1 MTTTNTSATA
11 KTGKMGKTGLAE
23 PGDLSA
29 QRIMARLERI
39 DVWSLASVFIGII
52 GLGFLFIFYDIF
64 VINVSFIQTCV
75 AIKPGCTPETALSAL
90 SLPVVLNL
98 LGYVVGTLVL
108 SPLADR
114 FGRRNMLLVT
124 MAITGVGSFY
134 NAFAPDYLSF
144 NIARVITGIGIGA
157 VLAIV
162 NTYINEVAPRHSRAK
177 YTTVIFVMSA
187 LGALLGIWL
196 GLILTTPATPW
207 PMGLPFA
214 LAGKSFEDGWRW
226 MYGLGALLAF
236 VSVSLLSKLPES
248 PRWLISQGRMADA
261 SAIVSEMEHRA
272 ERHGALPE
280 PNLADAEVDV
290 APPSRVPYRDLFS
303 SVLYRRRILLL
314 FLLWFIGYI
323 TVYSYAAG
331 FTSVLA
337 SLGYPPPE
345 AGVIASVGTL
355 GFVAEA
361 VVMSFL
367 VEKLERRHWLPISA
381 ALTLLG
387 AVLVAEAGTSIDV
400 SFLGAML
407 IFAGFNV
414 WISPTY
420 AMTAESFPTRARTTG
435 FALVDGVGHIG
446 GGIGVLVIAPI
457 LPHLSV
463 FGALMLIS
471 SFLVVAAALGQL
483 TTHTRGRPLD
493 QISP

>member
-1 MTTTNTSATA
+1 MTATNTNQTA
-11 KTGKMGKTGLAE
+11 GV
-23 PGDLSA
+23 DLSA

-75 AIKPGCTPETALSAL
+75 QIKPGCTPETALGSL

-114 FGRRNMLLVT
+114 FGRRKMLLAT
-124 MAITGVGSFY
+124 MLITGLGSVY
-134 NAFAPDYLSF
+134 NAFAPDYLNF
-144 NIARVITGIGIGA
+144 NIARIVTGIGIGA

-187 LGALLGIWL
+187 LGALMGIWF
-196 GLILTTPATPW
+196 GLILTTPSTPW

-214 LAGKSFEDGWRW
+214 LASKSFEDGWRW

-236 VSVSLLSKLPES
+236 VSVVLLSKLPES

-261 SAIVSEMEHRA
+261 SAIVSDMESRA
-272 ERHGALPE
+272 ERHGPLPE
-280 PNLADAEVDV
+280 PNLADAETTV

-361 VVMSFL
+361 IVMSFL
-367 VEKLERRHWLPISA
+367 VERLERRYWLPISA
-381 ALTLLG
+381 ALTLVG
-387 AVLVAEAGTSIDV
+387 ALLVAEAGTSIGV
-400 SFLGAML
+400 SFVGAIL

-446 GGIGVLVIAPI
+446 GGIGVIVIAPI
-457 LPHLSV
+457 LPHMSV

-471 SFLVVAAALGQL
+471 SFLVIAAILAQL

>member
-1 MTTTNTSATA
+1 MTATNPSQTA
-11 KTGKMGKTGLAE
+11 RM
-23 PGDLSA
+23 DLSA

-75 AIKPGCTPETALSAL
+75 QIKPGCTPETALGSL

-98 LGYVVGTLVL
+98 LGYVVGTLLL

-124 MAITGVGSFY
+124 MLITGLGSFY
-134 NAFAPDYLSF
+134 NAFAPDYLNF
-144 NIARVITGIGIGA
+144 NIARIITGIGIGA

-187 LGALLGIWL
+187 LGALMGIWL

-214 LAGKSFEDGWRW
+214 LAGKTFEDGWRW

-236 VSVSLLSKLPES
+236 VSVVLMSKLPES

-261 SAIVSEMEHRA
+261 SAIVSDMERRA
-272 ERHGALPE
+272 ERHGPLPE
-280 PNLADAEVDV
+280 PNLADAEIDV

-345 AGVIASVGTL
+345 AGVITSVGTL

-361 VVMSFL
+361 IVMSFL
-367 VEKLERRHWLPISA
+367 VERLERRHWLPISA
-381 ALTLLG
+381 ALTLVG
-387 AVLVAEAGTSIDV
+387 ALLVAEAGTSIGI
-400 SFLGAML
+400 SFAGAIL

-420 AMTAESFPTRARTTG
+420 ALTAESFPTRARTTG

-446 GGIGVLVIAPI
+446 GGIGVIVIAPI
-457 LPHLSV
+457 LPHMSV

-471 SFLVVAAALGQL
+471 SFLVIAAILAQL

>member
-1 MTTTNTSATA
+1 MTATNTSQAGGA
-11 KTGKMGKTGLAE
+11 
-23 PGDLSA
+23 DLSA
-29 QRIMARLERI
+29 QGILARLERI

-75 AIKPGCTPETALSAL
+75 AIKPGCTPKTALASL
-90 SLPVVLNL
+90 SVPVVLNL
-98 LGYVVGTLVL
+98 IGYVVGTLLL

-124 MAITGVGSFY
+124 MVITGIGSFY
-134 NAFAPDYLSF
+134 NAFVPDYLNF
-144 NIARVITGIGIGA
+144 NIARIITGIGIGA

-196 GLILTTPATPW
+196 GLILTTPSTPW
-207 PMGLPFA
+207 PLGLPFA
-214 LAGKSFEDGWRW
+214 LASKTFEDGWRW

-236 VSVSLLSKLPES
+236 ISVALLFKLPES
-248 PRWLISQGRMADA
+248 PRWLISQGRTADA
-261 SAIVSEMEHRA
+261 AAIVSDMERRA

-280 PNLADAEVDV
+280 PNLADADAEV
-290 APPSRVPYRDLFS
+290 ASPSRVPYRDLFS
-303 SVLYRRRILLL
+303 VRLYRRRILLL

-331 FTSVLA
+331 FTSVLT

-345 AGVIASVGTL
+345 AGVIAAVGTL

-361 VVMSFL
+361 AVMSFL
-367 VEKLERRHWLPISA
+367 VERLERRYWLPIA
-381 ALTLLG
+381 AAVTLVG
-387 AVLVAEAGTSIDV
+387 ALLIAEAGTSIGV
-400 SFLGAML
+400 SFIGAFL
-407 IFAGFNV
+407 IFAGFNI

-446 GGIGVLVIAPI
+446 GGIGVLLIAPV

-471 SFLVVAAALGQL
+471 SFLVVAAILAQL

>member
-1 MTTTNTSATA
+1 MTATNPSQTA
-11 KTGKMGKTGLAE
+11 RM
-23 PGDLSA
+23 DLSA

-75 AIKPGCTPETALSAL
+75 QIKPGCTPETALGSL

-98 LGYVVGTLVL
+98 LGYVVGTLLL

-124 MAITGVGSFY
+124 MLITGLGSFY
-134 NAFAPDYLSF
+134 NAFAPDYLNF
-144 NIARVITGIGIGA
+144 NIARIITGIGIGA

-187 LGALLGIWL
+187 LGALMGIWL
-196 GLILTTPATPW
+196 GLILTTPSTPW

-214 LAGKSFEDGWRW
+214 LASKNFEDGWRW

-236 VSVSLLSKLPES
+236 VSVVLLSKLPES
-248 PRWLISQGRMADA
+248 PRWLISQGRMTQA
-261 SAIVSEMEHRA
+261 SAIVSDMERRA
-272 ERHGALPE
+272 ERHGPLSE
-280 PNLADAEVDV
+280 PNLADAEDTV

-361 VVMSFL
+361 IVMSFL
-367 VEKLERRHWLPISA
+367 VERLERRYWLPISA
-381 ALTLLG
+381 ALTLAG
-387 AVLVAEAGTSIDV
+387 ALLVAEAGTSIGV
-400 SFLGAML
+400 SFAGAIL

-446 GGIGVLVIAPI
+446 GGIGVLLIAPI
-457 LPHLSV
+457 LPHMSV

-471 SFLVVAAALGQL
+471 SFLVIAAILAQL

>member
-1 MTTTNTSATA
+1 MTATNTSQV
-11 KTGKMGKTGLAE
+11 GRV
-23 PGDLSA
+23 DLSA
-29 QRIMARLERI
+29 QRILARLERI

-75 AIKPGCTPETALSAL
+75 AIKPGCTPKTALASL

-124 MAITGVGSFY
+124 MVITGIGSLY
-134 NAFAPDYLSF
+134 NAFVPDYLSF
-144 NIARVITGIGIGA
+144 NIARIITGIGIGA

-187 LGALLGIWL
+187 LGALMGIWL

-207 PMGLPFA
+207 PLGLPFA
-214 LAGKSFEDGWRW
+214 MASKTFEDGWRW

-236 VSVSLLSKLPES
+236 ISVALLSRLPES

-261 SAIVSEMEHRA
+261 SAIVADMERRA

-280 PNLADAEVDV
+280 PNLADAESEV
-290 APPSRVPYRDLFS
+290 APPSRVPYRELFS
-303 SVLYRRRILLL
+303 SVLYRRRIILL
-314 FLLWFIGYI
+314 FLVWFIGYI

-331 FTSVLA
+331 FTTVLA
-337 SLGYPPPE
+337 SLGYPHPE
-345 AGVIASVGTL
+345 AGIIAAVGTL

-361 VVMSFL
+361 IVMSFL
-367 VEKLERRHWLPISA
+367 VEKLERRYWLPIA
-381 ALTLLG
+381 AVVTLVG
-387 AVLVAEAGTSIDV
+387 ALLIAGAGTSIGV
-400 SFLGAML
+400 SFLGALL
-407 IFAGFNV
+407 IFAGFNI

-446 GGIGVLVIAPI
+446 GGVGVLLIAPV

-471 SFLVVAAALGQL
+471 SFLVVAAILAQL

>member
-1 MTTTNTSATA
+1 MTTTNPSQTA
-11 KTGKMGKTGLAE
+11 RM
-23 PGDLSA
+23 DLSA

-39 DVWSLASVFIGII
+39 DVWSLASVFIGVI

-75 AIKPGCTPETALSAL
+75 QIKPGCTPETALGSL

-98 LGYVVGTLVL
+98 LGYVVGTLLL

-124 MAITGVGSFY
+124 MLITGLGSFY
-134 NAFAPDYLSF
+134 NAFAPDYLNF
-144 NIARVITGIGIGA
+144 NIARIITGIGIGA

-187 LGALLGIWL
+187 LGALMGIWL

-214 LAGKSFEDGWRW
+214 LAGKTFEDGWRW

-236 VSVSLLSKLPES
+236 VSVVLLSKLPES

-261 SAIVSEMEHRA
+261 SAIVSDMERRA
-272 ERHGALPE
+272 ERHGPLPE
-280 PNLADAEVDV
+280 PNLADAETDV

-361 VVMSFL
+361 IVMSFL
-367 VEKLERRHWLPISA
+367 VERLERRHWLPISA
-381 ALTLLG
+381 ALTLVG
-387 AVLVAEAGTSIDV
+387 ALLVAEAGTSIGI
-400 SFLGAML
+400 SFAGAIL

-420 AMTAESFPTRARTTG
+420 ALTAESFPTRARTTG

-446 GGIGVLVIAPI
+446 GGIGVIVIAPI
-457 LPHLSV
+457 LPHMSV

-471 SFLVVAAALGQL
+471 SFLVIAAILAQL

>member
-1 MTTTNTSATA
+1 MTATNTSQAGGA
-11 KTGKMGKTGLAE
+11 
-23 PGDLSA
+23 DLSA
-29 QRIMARLERI
+29 QGILARLERI

-75 AIKPGCTPETALSAL
+75 AIKPGCTPKTALASL
-90 SLPVVLNL
+90 SVPVVLNL
-98 LGYVVGTLVL
+98 IGYVVGTLLL

-124 MAITGVGSFY
+124 MVITGIGSFY
-134 NAFAPDYLSF
+134 NAFVPDYLNF
-144 NIARVITGIGIGA
+144 NIARIITGIGIGA

-196 GLILTTPATPW
+196 GLILTTPSTPW
-207 PMGLPFA
+207 PLGLPFA
-214 LAGKSFEDGWRW
+214 LASKTFEDGWRW

-236 VSVSLLSKLPES
+236 ISVALLFKLPES
-248 PRWLISQGRMADA
+248 PRWLISQGRTADA
-261 SAIVSEMEHRA
+261 AAIVSDMERRA

-280 PNLADAEVDV
+280 PNLADADAEV

-303 SVLYRRRILLL
+303 VRLYRRRILLL

-331 FTSVLA
+331 FTSVLT

-345 AGVIASVGTL
+345 AGVIAAVGTL

-361 VVMSFL
+361 AVMSFL
-367 VEKLERRHWLPISA
+367 VERLERRYWLPIA
-381 ALTLLG
+381 AAVTLVG
-387 AVLVAEAGTSIDV
+387 ALLIAEAGTSIGV
-400 SFLGAML
+400 SFIGALL
-407 IFAGFNV
+407 IFAGFNI

-446 GGIGVLVIAPI
+446 GGIGVLLIAPV

-471 SFLVVAAALGQL
+471 SFLVVAAILAQL

>member
-1 MTTTNTSATA
+1 MTEATDPA
-11 KTGKMGKTGLAE
+11 ATKV
-23 PGDLSA
+23 DLSV
-29 QRIMARLERI
+29 QMIMARLERI
-39 DVWSLASVFIGII
+39 DVWSMASVFIGII

-75 AIKPGCTPETALSAL
+75 AIKPGCTPETALGSP

-98 LGYVVGTLVL
+98 VGYVVGTLVL

-114 FGRRNMLLVT
+114 FGRRNMLLIT
-124 MAITGVGSFY
+124 MLITGVGSLY
-134 NAFAPDYLSF
+134 NAFAPDYLNF
-144 NIARVITGIGIGA
+144 NLARIITGIGIGA

-196 GLILTTPATPW
+196 GLILTTPSTPW
-207 PMGLPFA
+207 PLGLPFA
-214 LAGKSFEDGWRW
+214 LASKTFEDGWRW
-226 MYGLGALLAF
+226 MYGLGALLAII
-236 VSVSLLSKLPES
+236 SVALLSRLPES

-261 SAIVSEMEHRA
+261 AAIVSDMERRA

-280 PNLADAEVDV
+280 PNLADADAEV

-303 SVLYRRRILLL
+303 VQLYRRRILLL
-314 FLLWFIGYI
+314 FLIWFIGYI

-331 FTSVLA
+331 FTSVLS

-345 AGVIASVGTL
+345 AGVIAAVGTL

-361 VVMSFL
+361 ILMSFV
-367 VEKLERRHWLPISA
+367 VERLERRHWLPIA
-381 ALTLLG
+381 AVVTLIG
-387 AVLVAEAGTSIDV
+387 ALMIAEAGTSITVD
-400 SFLGAML
+400 FLGAGL
-407 IFAGFNV
+407 IFAGFNLWV
-414 WISPTY
+414 SPTY
-420 AMTAESFPTRARTTG
+420 ALSAESFPTRARTTG

-457 LPHLSV
+457 LPHMSV

-471 SFLVVAAALGQL
+471 SFLVVAAVLAQF
-483 TTHTRGRPLD
+483 TTHTRGRPLHE
-493 QISP
+493 ISP

>member
-1 MTTTNTSATA
+1 MTTTSPSATA
-11 KTGKMGKTGLAE
+11 RTE
-23 PGDLSA
+23 LSA

-75 AIKPGCTPETALSAL
+75 AIKPGCTPETALGAL

-114 FGRRNMLLVT
+114 FGRRNMLLIT
-124 MAITGVGSFY
+124 MAITGLGSFY
-134 NAFAPDYLSF
+134 NAFAPDYLNF
-144 NIARVITGIGIGA
+144 NIARVVTGIGIGA

-196 GLILTTPATPW
+196 GLVLTTPATPW

-236 VSVSLLSKLPES
+236 VSVSLLAKLPES

-261 SAIVSEMEHRA
+261 SAIVSDMERRA
-272 ERHGALPE
+272 ERHGTLPE
-280 PNLADAEVDV
+280 PNLADAEVEV
-290 APPSRVPYRDLFS
+290 AAPSRVPYRDLFS

-367 VEKLERRHWLPISA
+367 VERLERRQWLPISA

-387 AVLVAEAGTSIDV
+387 ALLVAEAGTSINI

-446 GGIGVLVIAPI
+446 GGVGVLVIAPI

-463 FGALMLIS
+463 LGALMLIS
-471 SFLVVAAALGQL
+471 SFLVVAAVLAQL

>member
-1 MTTTNTSATA
+1 MTETTTPPTRPPTSTVDPSVQ
-11 KTGKMGKTGLAE
+11 M
-23 PGDLSA
+23 
-29 QRIMARLERI
+29 IMARLERI
-39 DVWSLASVFIGII
+39 DVWSMASVFIGII

-75 AIKPGCTPETALSAL
+75 AIKPGCTPETALASL

-98 LGYVVGTLVL
+98 AGYVVGTLGL

-124 MAITGVGSFY
+124 MLITGLGSLY
-134 NAFAPDYLSF
+134 NAFAPNYLNF
-144 NIARVITGIGIGA
+144 NIARIITGVGIGA

-187 LGALLGIWL
+187 IGAILGIWL
-196 GLILTTPATPW
+196 GLILTTPSTPW
-207 PMGLPFA
+207 PLGLPFA
-214 LAGKSFEDGWRW
+214 LASKSFSDGWRW
-226 MYGLGALLAF
+226 MYGLGAALAF
-236 VSVSLLSKLPES
+236 ISVALLSKLPES
-248 PRWLISQGRMADA
+248 PRWLVSQGRVGDA
-261 SAIVSEMEHRA
+261 AAIVTDMEHRA
-272 ERHGALPE
+272 ERHGALAE
-280 PNLADAEVDV
+280 PNLADADAEVP
-290 APPSRVPYRDLFS
+290 AASRVPFRDLFS
-303 SVLYRRRILLL
+303 SALYRRRILLL
-314 FLLWFIGYI
+314 FLMWFIGYI

-331 FTSVLA
+331 FTSVLT

-345 AGVIASVGTL
+345 AGVIAAVGTL

-361 VVMSFL
+361 IIMSFV
-367 VEKLERRHWLPISA
+367 VERLERRNWLPIA
-381 ALTLLG
+381 AVVTLLG
-387 AVLVAEAGTSIDV
+387 ALLIAEAGTSITI
-400 SFLGAML
+400 SFLGAVL
-407 IFAGFNV
+407 IFAGFNLWV
-414 WISPTY
+414 SPTY

-457 LPHLSV
+457 LPHMSV
-463 FGALMLIS
+463 LGALMLIS
-471 SFLVVAAALGQL
+471 SFLVVAAILAQA